1 VANRPHV
8 VVVGAGFAGIQCARR
23 LVHEAV
29 EVTLVD
35 RNNYSTFTPLLYQV
49 ATAGL
54 TGTDV
59 AYPVR
64 GMFHDASN
72 VRIRTAEVTGVDWA
86 RRVVTLDQG
95 ELPFDHLVLAGG
107 ATTNWFGIEGAAE
120 HSLPLATLADADRI
134 RSHVLSQFEAADA
147 DPGLL
152 EDGALTVLVAGGGPT
167 GVEVAG
173 ALTELFTMVLAKD
186 FRRLDLAKARV
197 VLVEMLPHVLG
208 PFSEGGRRHAAEAL
222 RARGVEL
229 RLGEEIA
236 AVGDGRVRL
245 GSGEVIPARTVVWAV
260 GVRANPL
267 ADALGLE
274 QTKGGRIVVGPDQRV
289 PGRPDVW
296 VAGDMAATG
305 RGGSLLPQQAQPAK
319 QTGRFVG
326 EQIARLTRARS
337 VQSFHYRDLGSM
349 ATIGRRSA
357 VADLPLGIRLRGTL
371 GWAAWLFLHLFQ
383 LAGLRNRANVLVNWV
398 WSYLTYDRGPRLIRR
413 D

>member
-23 LVHEAV
+23 LVHEPV

-54 TGTDV
+54 TGSDV

-72 VRIRTAEVTGVDWA
+72 VRIRTAEVTGVDWD
-86 RRVVTLDQG
+86 RRVVTLDDG
-95 ELPFDHLVLAGG
+95 ELPFDHLVLAAG
-107 ATTNWFGIEGAAE
+107 ATTNWFGIPGAAE
-120 HSLPLATLADADRI
+120 HSLPLATLPDADRI
-134 RSHVLSQFEAADA
+134 RSHVLARFEAADA
-147 DPGLL
+147 DPSLV
-152 EDGALTVLVAGGGPT
+152 EDGALTVLIAGGGPT
-167 GVEVAG
+167 GVEMAG

-186 FRRLDLAKARV
+186 FRRLDLSKARV

-222 RARGVEL
+222 RERGVEL
-229 RLGEEIA
+229 RLGETLE
-236 AVGDGRVRL
+236 AVEDGAVRL
-245 GSGEVIPARTVVWAV
+245 GSGEVLRAGTIVWAV

-274 QTKGGRIVVGPDQRV
+274 QTRAGRIVVGPDQRV
-289 PGRPDVW
+289 PGRPNVW
-296 VAGDMAATG
+296 VAGDMAATE
-305 RGGSLLPQQAQPAK
+305 RGDSLLPQQAQPAK
-319 QTGRFVG
+319 QTGRFIG
-326 EQIARLTRARS
+326 EQIARLTRGKPVGR
-337 VQSFHYRDLGSM
+337 FRYRDLGSM

-357 VADLPLGIRLRGTL
+357 IADLPFRIRLRGTL
-371 GWAAWLFLHLFQ
+371 GWIAWLFLHLFQ

-413 D
+413 S

>member
-8 VVVGAGFAGIQCARR
+8 VVVGAGFAGVQCARR
-23 LVHEAV
+23 LVHEPV

-35 RNNYSTFTPLLYQV
+35 RHNFSTFTPLLYQV

-59 AYPVR
+59 AYPIR
-64 GMFHDASN
+64 GLFHDASN
-72 VRIRTAEVTGVDWA
+72 VRIRTAEVTGVDWD
-86 RRVVTLDQG
+86 RSTILLDDG
-95 ELPFDHLVLAGG
+95 ELHFDHLVLAAG

-120 HSLPLATLADADRI
+120 HSLPLATLEDADRI
-134 RSHVLSQFEAADA
+134 RSHVLERFEAADA
-147 DPGLL
+147 DPSLV
-152 EDGALTVLVAGGGPT
+152 EQGALTVLIAGGGPT
-167 GVEVAG
+167 GVEMAG

-186 FRRLDLAKARV
+186 FRRLDLSRARV

-208 PFSEGGRRHAAEAL
+208 PFSDRNREHAAETL

-229 RLGEEIA
+229 RLGERID
-236 AVGDGRVRL
+236 AVLDGAVRL
-245 GSGEVIPARTVVWAV
+245 GSGEVVPAQTVVWAV

-267 ADALGLE
+267 ADALDLE
-274 QTKGGRIVVGPDQRV
+274 QTRGGRIVVGPDQRV
-289 PGRPDVW
+289 VGRANVW
-296 VAGDMAATG
+296 AVGDISATV
-305 RGGSLLPQQAQPAK
+305 RGDELLPQQAQPAK

-326 EQIARLTRARS
+326 ESIARLVHGRPVGR
-337 VQSFHYRDLGSM
+337 FRYKDLGSM

-357 VADLPLGIRLRGTL
+357 IADLPLGIRLRGTL
-371 GWAAWLFLHLFQ
+371 GWIAWLFLHLFQ

-413 D
+413 S